1 MILSFITDL
10 FQQDFMLRALIAGI
24 MLGILAP
31 LLGTFV
37 VVRRLSFIA
46 DTLGHFSLVGIS
58 VSLFLSSLG
67 VTMFFD
73 KPLYLGIIFSIIG
86 GLLIEMFRRSYNN
99 FQEISMVIVISLGA
113 ALSAIFFSLSKKT
126 GSLYNYLFGSI
137 LTVTNYYIILIL
149 ITALIVAILFILFGK
164 QILAV
169 SFDESSAK
177 FLGIN
182 VNLFQIVFIIMLSVV
197 VSVLLESAGVL
208 LISSMMVIPV
218 AAGMKLGW
226 SYKSTLIISIV
237 FSELSVFFG
246 LWLAYTLNIPSGAAI
261 VSINIIILLIVAV
274 TKKIVLKKRIAKM
287 DKLQ

>member
-1 MILSFITDL
+1 MFLSFITDL
-10 FQQDFMLRALIAGI
+10 FQQDFMLRALIAGV
-24 MLGILAP
+24 MLGVLAP

-37 VVRRLSFIA
+37 VVSRLSFIA

-58 VSLFLSSLG
+58 VSLFLSSIG
-67 VTMFFD
+67 VVTFFER
-73 KPLYLGIIFSIIG
+73 PLYLGIIFSIIG

-137 LTVTNYYIILIL
+137 LTVTNYYIVLIL
-149 ITALIVAILFILFGK
+149 ITALLVAILFILFGK
-164 QILAV
+164 QILSV

-182 VNLFQIVFIIMLSVV
+182 VNLFQIVFIIMLSIV

-226 SYKSTLIISIV
+226 SYKSTLIISII

-246 LWLAYTLNIPSGAAI
+246 LWLAYSLNIPSGAAI
-261 VSINIIILLIVAV
+261 VSINIIILLFVAV
-274 TKKIVLKKRIAKM
+274 IKKIVLKSRIAKM
-287 DKLQ
+287 DKIQ